1 MLLMAVTFHYI
12 EFTEVAEADMR
23 RFSYFLVYMISL
35 PELVVCLSPID
46 LLFRKD
52 YTFRSNLVC
61 IDVQTSFDTIAWHK
75 RRFPSRVSAV
85 ALVYKLLKIVK
96 LESAVKFFIK
106 VLLVTGLVGFDSVP
120 VGIVISRAGALILQL
135 ACYVEIAA
143 SRYGHVYITPELLL
157 KHSSLWLSRTL
168 ARENQRLGCSQYSVI
183 IEESKPGFMLPLINY
198 TAAVTTDLR
207 SMTIGLIVTYSMSN
221 CIQDQCRKSC
231 QYINEQRRSSP
242 ACTTTLT
249 GEDRYCSCLANY
261 TAAVTRDLRSTTLCL
276 IVIYSMFSC
285 TQDQCMKSCQYKH
298 EQRRSSPACTT
309 TLTGEDRFCSCLAN
323 YTAAV
328 TRDLRSTTL
337 CLIVIYSVF
346 SCTQDQCMKSCQ
358 YIYEQRRSSSA
369 CPMTLTGED
378 RYCSCLTKYTAHV
391 KIDLRSTTLC
401 LIFTYSMFSCTQ
413 NQCLESCQ
421 YKHEQRRS
429 SPACTTMLT
438 GEDRYCS
445 CLANYTAAVT
455 RDLRSTT
462 LCLIVIYS
470 MFSCTQDQCMK
481 SCQYKHEQRR
491 SSPACTTM
499 LTGEDRYCSCLA
511 NYTAAVTRDLRS
523 TTLCL
528 IVIYSMFSCT
538 QDQCMKSC
546 QYIYEQRRSSPAC
559 TTMLTGE
566 DRYCSCLANYT
577 AAVTRDLRSTTLCLI
592 VIYSMFSCTQD
603 QCMKSCQYIYEQR
616 RSSPACTTM
625 LTGEDRFCSCFY
637 VPNNAQIGINLS
649 ICEIHTVQRT
659 GAGGEAPHVQYKE
672 LLECVFFL
680 CRRYYHG
687 RYRADMVCWLKIMIE
702 TWIQTPSA

>member
-1 MLLMAVTFHYI
+1 MTITTQIIIMALNTLTMTIDMLLMAVTFHYI

-23 RFSYFLVYMISL
+23 RYSYFLVYMISL

-52 YTFRSNLVC
+52 YTFRLNLVC

-96 LESAVKFFIK
+96 LESAVKVFIK
-106 VLLVTGLVGFDSVP
+106 ILLVTGLVGFDSVP

-168 ARENQRLGCSQYSVI
+168 ARDNQRLGCSQYYVI
-183 IEESKPGFMLPLINY
+183 IEESKPGFMLPLTNY

-276 IVIYSMFSC
+276 IVIYS
-285 TQDQCMKSCQYKH
+285 
-298 EQRRSSPACTT
+298 
-309 TLTGEDRFCSCLAN
+309 
-323 YTAAV
+323 
-328 TRDLRSTTL
+328 
-337 CLIVIYSVF
+337 VF

-369 CPMTLTGED
+369 CPITLTGGD

-391 KIDLRSTTLC
+391 KKDLRSTTLC

-470 MFSCTQDQCMK
+470 MFSCTQDQC
-481 SCQYKHEQRR
+481 
-491 SSPACTTM
+491 
-499 LTGEDRYCSCLA
+499 L
-511 NYTAAVTRDLRS
+511 
-523 TTLCL
+523 
-528 IVIYSMFSCT
+528 
-538 QDQCMKSC
+538 
-546 QYIYEQRRSSPAC
+546 
-559 TTMLTGE
+559 
-566 DRYCSCLANYT
+566 
-577 AAVTRDLRSTTLCLI
+577 
-592 VIYSMFSCTQD
+592 
-603 QCMKSCQYIYEQR
+603 KSCQYIYEQR

-687 RYRADMVCWLKIMIE
+687 RYRTDMVCWLKILKHGSKRPVRNVNHSLNCLDTGRNYLRYLSQTYEEYIHVLAWILTMYTTVVAIE
-702 TWIQTPSA
+702 VHSITTCILFNQSALYFIVYVTVCQIRLQINLGLCCTIYNQRISGSACTLVWTGPDLRCLYMYITLRILTVFF

>member
-1 MLLMAVTFHYI
+1 M
-12 EFTEVAEADMR
+12 
-23 RFSYFLVYMISL
+23 
-35 PELVVCLSPID
+35 
-46 LLFRKD
+46 
-52 YTFRSNLVC
+52 
-61 IDVQTSFDTIAWHK
+61 
-75 RRFPSRVSAV
+75 
-85 ALVYKLLKIVK
+85 
-96 LESAVKFFIK
+96 
-106 VLLVTGLVGFDSVP
+106 
-120 VGIVISRAGALILQL
+120 
-135 ACYVEIAA
+135 
-143 SRYGHVYITPELLL
+143 
-157 KHSSLWLSRTL
+157 
-168 ARENQRLGCSQYSVI
+168 
-183 IEESKPGFMLPLINY
+183 
-198 TAAVTTDLR
+198 TTDLR

-276 IVIYSMFSC
+276 IVIYS
-285 TQDQCMKSCQYKH
+285 
-298 EQRRSSPACTT
+298 
-309 TLTGEDRFCSCLAN
+309 
-323 YTAAV
+323 
-328 TRDLRSTTL
+328 
-337 CLIVIYSVF
+337 VF
-346 SCTQDQCMKSCQ
+346 SCTQDQCKKSCQ

-462 LCLIVIYS
+462 LCLIFIYS
-470 MFSCTQDQCMK
+470 MFSCTQDQCLK
-481 SCQYKHEQRR
+481 SR
-491 SSPACTTM
+491 
-499 LTGEDRYCSCLA
+499 
-511 NYTAAVTRDLRS
+511 
-523 TTLCL
+523 
-528 IVIYSMFSCT
+528 
-538 QDQCMKSC
+538 
-546 QYIYEQRRSSPAC
+546 QYIH
-559 TTMLTGE
+559 
-566 DRYCSCLANYT
+566 
-577 AAVTRDLRSTTLCLI
+577 
-592 VIYSMFSCTQD
+592 
-603 QCMKSCQYIYEQR
+603 EQR

-687 RYRADMVCWLKIMIE
+687 RYRTDMVCWLKILKHGSKRPVRNVNHSLNCSDTGRNYLRYLSQTYEEYIHVLA
-702 TWIQTPSA
+702 WILTMYNRGTLDNYMHSF

>member
-1 MLLMAVTFHYI
+1 MTITTQIIIMALNTLTMTIDMLLMAVTFHYI

-23 RFSYFLVYMISL
+23 RYSYFLVYMISL

-61 IDVQTSFDTIAWHK
+61 IDVQTSFDIIAWHK

-96 LESAVKFFIK
+96 LESAVKIFIK
-106 VLLVTGLVGFDSVP
+106 ILLVTGLVGFDSVP
-120 VGIVISRAGALILQL
+120 VGIVISRADALILQL

-168 ARENQRLGCSQYSVI
+168 ARDNQRLGCSQYSVI
-183 IEESKPGFMLPLINY
+183 IEESKPGFMLPLTNY

-207 SMTIGLIVTYSMSN
+207 FMTIGLIVTYSMSN

-261 TAAVTRDLRSTTLCL
+261 TAAVTIDLRSTTLCL

-285 TQDQCMKSCQYKH
+285 TQDQC
-298 EQRRSSPACTT
+298 
-309 TLTGEDRFCSCLAN
+309 L
-323 YTAAV
+323 
-328 TRDLRSTTL
+328 
-337 CLIVIYSVF
+337 
-346 SCTQDQCMKSCQ
+346 
-358 YIYEQRRSSSA
+358 
-369 CPMTLTGED
+369 
-378 RYCSCLTKYTAHV
+378 
-391 KIDLRSTTLC
+391 
-401 LIFTYSMFSCTQ
+401 
-413 NQCLESCQ
+413 
-421 YKHEQRRS
+421 
-429 SPACTTMLT
+429 
-438 GEDRYCS
+438 
-445 CLANYTAAVT
+445 
-455 RDLRSTT
+455 
-462 LCLIVIYS
+462 
-470 MFSCTQDQCMK
+470 K

-511 NYTAAVTRDLRS
+511 NYTAAVTIDLRS

-538 QDQCMKSC
+538 QDQC
-546 QYIYEQRRSSPAC
+546 
-559 TTMLTGE
+559 L
-566 DRYCSCLANYT
+566 
-577 AAVTRDLRSTTLCLI
+577 
-592 VIYSMFSCTQD
+592 
-603 QCMKSCQYIYEQR
+603 KSCQYIYEQR

-687 RYRADMVCWLKIMIE
+687 RYRADMVCWLKILKHGSKRPVRNVNHSLNCLDTGRNYLRYLSQTYEEYIHVLAWILTMYTTVVAIE
-702 TWIQTPSA
+702 VHSITTCILFNQSALYFIVYVTVCQIRLQINLGLCCTIYNQRISGSACTLVWTGPDLRCLYMYITLRILTVFF